1 MSPDFFPDPGG
12 NEDENQDPVVF
23 FSEDIDFEL
32 SNSVAVVRWIQSVI
46 TREACTLDFL
56 NFIFCS
62 DTHLH
67 RMNLEYLQHDDLTD
81 VITFPY
87 ADPPVIQGDIF
98 ISIDRVRENAG
109 IFNVPF
115 DQELHRVMIHGV
127 LHLCGYLDKKPAERS
142 TMKLKEE
149 EALNSLPLF
158 LSA

>member
-127 LHLCGYLDKKPAERS
+127 LHLCGYLDKKPEERS